1 MYANSKIKFGGVACD
16 GERLLYVSSMFKNSE
31 IVWGLN
37 SSGVVDILSFVSNT
51 NSKVSFELFQPTDL
65 TTPLKKRR
73 LYQLLDSAYS
83 ETSTPT
89 PSPYATP
96 THIDMISTDPSFATP
111 PRIKSDDEACRN
123 GYKPIYSPVTPV
135 TPGTPGN
142 TMHFEV
148 RNLNAKK
155 PHEDGVT
162 LIAFLFPL

>member
-1 MYANSKIKFGGVACD
+1 
-16 GERLLYVSSMFKNSE
+16 MFKNSE

-37 SSGVVDILSFVSNT
+37 SLLVVDIVSFVSNT
-51 NSKVSFELFQPTDL
+51 SSKISYELFHPTDL

-96 THIDMISTDPSFATP
+96 THIDITSTDPSFATP

-148 RNLNAKK
+148 RNLNAKEPPK
-155 PHEDGVT
+155 TNLMGMV
-162 LIAFLFPL
+162 LL